1 MKIVKTT
8 LALVLAAAMLGGC
21 YTTATINT
29 EPQGAKVWV
38 KGKYRGRSPVEVEL
52 KDGTYA
58 STSYIKLE
66 KEGYKTTEV
75 PVKPTW
81 SPGFVILNVLLFL
94 PTLGLSY
101 YFCLLNCK
109 THSWDYSFPLEPAA
123 APANRPPPVKQAP
136 PPMKKAPPPAPA
148 PTGVQD
154 IS

>member
-1 MKIVKTT
+1 MTRIKT
-8 LALVLAAAMLGGC
+8 ALTMAVAAALLGGC

-29 EPQGAKVWV
+29 EPQGAKVFV
-38 KGKYRGRSPVEVEL
+38 KGKYRGRSPVEVSL

-66 KEGYKTTEV
+66 KEGYKTVEV

-81 SPGFVILNVLLFL
+81 SPGFVILNVLLFI

-109 THSWDYSFPLEPAA
+109 THSWDYSFPLEPA
-123 APANRPPPVKQAP
+123 PVSKPPPRPREP
-136 PPMKKAPPPAPA
+136 PPPTPPAPPGDQ
-148 PTGVQD
+148 PTGPQD